1 MTNRWRKLTPPPS
14 QLNQSHGQVNKSL
27 ASKPKRKSPYRDW
40 LWSSLAIS
48 LLLSSVGLMLA
59 FIWFSIIFIFN
70 PQKLAWVNEL
80 LPAWVQIPLQTSEP
94 SQTLEQIQASLAPE
108 QTTGDLMSLNEEEGS
123 FLLPIFQRRGNC
135 QFDCQEL
142 VELRVYQLAQ
152 TEEFSSISEKLY
164 YLTTEITITPPD
176 ESLINEALKHRD
188 DNSRLPLT
196 KIKSLGSD
204 SVSPGVWLVLW
215 GERPHENDAIAYGYI
230 IYYNP
235 QRQNLQ
241 QLLAWKNPNG
251 ELPQWQQVTGG
262 GSKELIINQTVGL
275 EPQFSVYQVE
285 ATNFYLNPV
294 LLTEISLKPPA
305 IQDTAYQDALFIAS
319 NGLWTPAFEWLQ
331 FIQKQHQGDF
341 PPEAQA
347 QVNLIRLHAEVSK
360 AQADIIWASPSQQV
374 LAELIDGRWAKAL
387 QVFAAPPQNISEIA
401 TLLKAEQGR
410 LWNRTEAALRVN
422 PRRQDVQVW
431 ATLILAAQQGEEQA
445 ISWLKSQPEVTSS
458 HLGYIQGLLAKLR
471 GEELNP
477 EISINHPSQ
486 IIGTVK
492 PVTEIKAGEW
502 LQADGN
508 PELKLTDGEMWY
520 QVEVSAFYDGDTWL
534 SSPFTSLQPP
544 TSSPAQFFWEILRIR
559 VNPVM
564 QMIVWSSQGEQ
575 QITTATIKAVRFRNG
590 VLQLL
595 TTGQEIADEQ
605 NRLRQRQPLA
615 VSPTA
620 LEWVKPAPMTL
631 STLYTQNPQVV
642 DDMLPILW
650 RSLQQTGELPMGGV
664 PSFAE
669 IQGQLGDWPLQMIDV
684 TNDGQREIILTI
696 SADAIA
702 GWQDINRDMSKLEL
716 NQSRPRTL
724 IVSPNG
730 KVVYTDF
737 QQNSQQALTAIARLS
752 HTSSL
757 ALLVENGG
765 KYSLKRWSD
774 KNQRF
779 E

>member
-14 QLNQSHGQVNKSL
+14 QLNPSHGQVNKHL
-27 ASKPKRKSPYRDW
+27 LSKPKLKPQYRDW

-48 LLLSSVGLMLA
+48 LLLSSVGLILA
-59 FIWFSIIFIFN
+59 FIWFSILFIFN
-70 PQKLAWVNEL
+70 PQKLVWVNEL
-80 LPAWVQIPLQTSEP
+80 LPAWVQIPLPTSEP
-94 SQTLEQIQASLAPE
+94 PQTLAQIQASLSQQ
-108 QTTGDLMSLNEEEGS
+108 QTTGDLISLDEEEGS
-123 FLLPIFQRRGNC
+123 FLLPIFQQRGNC
-135 QFDCQEL
+135 QSDCQEL

-152 TEEFSSISEKLY
+152 TEEFSSKSEQFY
-164 YLTTEITITPPD
+164 YLTTELAITPPD

-196 KIKSLGSD
+196 AIKSLGSD
-204 SVSPGVWLVLW
+204 DFSPGVWLVLW
-215 GERPHENDAIAYGYI
+215 GERPHENDAIAYGYMM
-230 IYYNP
+230 YYNP

-262 GSKELIINQTVGL
+262 GSKELVINQTVGL

-305 IQDTAYQDALFIAS
+305 IDDTAYQDALFLAS
-319 NGLWTPAFEWLQ
+319 KGLWTPAFEWLQ

-341 PPEAQA
+341 PPGAEAQ
-347 QVNLIRLHAEVSK
+347 VDLIRLHAELSK
-360 AQADIIWASPSQQV
+360 AQANISWASPSQQV

-387 QVFAAPPQNISEIA
+387 QIFAASRQNAEEIA
-401 TLLKAEQGR
+401 SLLQKEQGR

-422 PRRQDVQVW
+422 PHRQDVQVW
-431 ATLILAAQQGEEQA
+431 ATLILAAQQGEERA

-458 HLGYIQGLLAKLR
+458 HLTYIQGLLAKLR
-471 GEELNP
+471 GEEVKP

-486 IIGTVK
+486 IIGAVQ
-492 PVTEIKAGEW
+492 PVAAINSAEW
-502 LQADGN
+502 LQPDSNA
-508 PELKLTDGEMWY
+508 ELKLTDGQMWY
-520 QVEVSAFYDGDTWL
+520 QVDVSAFYDGQTWR
-534 SSPFTSLQPP
+534 SSPFATLQPP
-544 TSSPAQFFWEILRIR
+544 TNSPAQFFWQILGINM
-559 VNPVM
+559 NPVI
-564 QMIVWSSQGEQ
+564 QMIVWNSQGEQ
-575 QITTATIKAVRFRNG
+575 QITAATIKAVRFRNG

-595 TTGQEIADEQ
+595 ATGREIIDQENQ
-605 NRLRQRQPLA
+605 LLQRQPLA
-615 VSPTA
+615 VSPAA
-620 LEWVKPAPMTL
+620 LEWVKPAPITL
-631 STLYTQNPQVV
+631 NTLYAQNPQVV
-642 DDMLPILW
+642 TAMLPILW
-650 RSLQQTGELPMGGV
+650 RSLEQTGQLPMSEV
-664 PSFAE
+664 SNFAE
-669 IQGQLGDWPLQMIDV
+669 IQRQLGDWPVQMIDV

-702 GWQDINRDMSKLEL
+702 SWQDINSDMAELEP

-730 KVVYTDF
+730 KVIYTDF
-737 QQNSQQALTAIARLS
+737 QPNSQQALTAIARLS
-752 HTSSL
+752 HTPSL
-757 ALLVENGG
+757 ALLVEDGG
-765 KYSLKRWSD
+765 KYSLKGWSD